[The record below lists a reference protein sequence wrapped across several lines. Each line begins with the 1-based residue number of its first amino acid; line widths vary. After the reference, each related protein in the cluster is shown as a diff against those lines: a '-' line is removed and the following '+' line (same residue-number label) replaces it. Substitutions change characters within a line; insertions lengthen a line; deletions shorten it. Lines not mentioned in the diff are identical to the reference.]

1 MSTFTVVIII
11 WAIYQVITAVLKKN
25 GTPQIPGKP
34 PDSFKLPDGRFIKDL
49 IQGASRGTW
58 REQLKQAL
66 ENGSYQAESLNS
78 TKPKDFEE
86 PRDYYLETE
95 GTQGVEGI
103 QGVEGTQGTEGTQGV
118 EGTQGTEGTSEYVGI
133 LGLEAYK
140 SAIETPGEGMN
151 MNPSGLS
158 GVQVSLTEKE
168 LVQGV
173 MWAEILGKPRAMRP
187 FRGPRT

>member
-1 MSTFTVVIII
+1 MSVFTVVIII
-11 WAIYQVITAVLKKN
+11 WAIYQLIASVIKKN
-25 GTPQIPGKP
+25 STQQTPGKLS
-34 PDSFKLPDGRFIKDL
+34 DSFKLPDGRFIREV
-49 IQGASRGTW
+49 IQGTSHGTW

-66 ENGSYQAESLNS
+66 ENGPYQAGSLES
-78 TKPKDFEE
+78 TKPKDSEE
-86 PRDYYLETE
+86 IKDHYVETE
-95 GTQGVEGI
+95 GTQGI
-103 QGVEGTQGTEGTQGV
+103 EGTQGV

-140 SAIETPGEGMN
+140 STEETPSEEMARN
-151 MNPSGLS
+151 SSGLS
-158 GVQVSLTEKE
+158 NVHLSLTERE